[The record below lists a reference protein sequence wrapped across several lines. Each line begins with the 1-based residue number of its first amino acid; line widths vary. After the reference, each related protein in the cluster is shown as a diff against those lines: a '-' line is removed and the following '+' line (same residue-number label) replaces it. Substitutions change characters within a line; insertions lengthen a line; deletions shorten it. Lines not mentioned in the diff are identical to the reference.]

1 MKKMTLLS
9 LGIISFSALTLG
21 APGAFADTTTPEA
34 ESEATVLF
42 EADDDTDTKPPVV
55 PPTDGG
61 DKEGEIDEKE
71 TDGNTG
77 DGSASFNIAAV
88 SNFRFNDRADNDGED
103 GFNFTKFKPIK
114 LNGNGMTLWAKG
126 TQLGV
131 KLKGDEDTTIY
142 KNIPNFVQVVDNR
155 GKLSGWN
162 LSVTATPFT
171 GENKSG
177 QDVALNGAVL
187 SLQTLTLKGPAEV
200 AAPTIMHEDEV
211 VVNDSSSVLMSA
223 KPKTGTGSWSLKFGQ
238 EETTTQTYG
247 TLVQDTGVKLDIPAK
262 AQPQADV
269 AYKSTL
275 TWVLA
280 DGPVSE

>member
-21 APGAFADTTTPEA
+21 APAAFADTTTPEA

-88 SNFRFNDRADNDGED
+88 SNFRFNDRADDDGED

-131 KLKGDEDTTIY
+131 KLKGDGDTTIY

-187 SLQTLTLKGPAEV
+187 SVNDLSLKGPAEV
-200 AAPTIMHEDEV
+200 AAPTILNNS
-211 VVNDSSSVLMSA
+211 VNINESSSTLMSA
-223 KPKTGTGSWSLKFGQ
+223 AANAGTGSWSLKFGE
-238 EETTTQTYG
+238 EETTTETYG

-269 AYKSTL
+269 AYKATL

>member
-1 MKKMTLLS
+1 MKKMSLLS

-21 APGAFADTTTPEA
+21 APAVFADEITPEA
-34 ESEATVLF
+34 QSEATVLF
-42 EADDDTDTKPPVV
+42 EANNTDEKPPVV

-77 DGSASFNIAAV
+77 DGNASFNIAMV
-88 SNFRFNDRADNDGED
+88 SNFRFNDRADDDGED

-155 GKLSGWN
+155 GELSGWN
-162 LSVTATPFT
+162 LSVTATPFEGKNKA
-171 GENKSG
+171 GE
-177 QDVALNGAVL
+177 DVSLNGAVL
-187 SLQTLTLKGPAEV
+187 SLNNMSLKGPAEV
-200 AAPTIMHEDEV
+200 AAPNIMNDEFTLGT
-211 VVNDSSSVLMSA
+211 DSSVLMSA
-223 KPKTGTGSWSLKFGQ
+223 NPKAGTGSWSLKFGG
-238 EETTTQTYG
+238 EEITTQTYG
-247 TLVQDTGVKLDIPAK
+247 TLVQNTGVKLDIPAK

-269 AYKSTL
+269 PYKSTL